1 MVEMHRIFKRQ
12 IALILFL
19 LLVCAIGWSFSPY
32 QVVFAG
38 LALGALCGL
47 FNFWNLIRRMESFDR
62 KTREGQKVKS
72 LGTLIRYASAIL
84 AAAIA
89 ITWTEYFNVASTVI
103 GLMIPYILLFVDRI
117 IVHSKTK

>member
-12 IALILFL
+12 IMFIIILLI
-19 LLVCAIGWSFSPY
+19 VCAVGWGFTSY
-32 QVVFAG
+32 HALFAG

-47 FNFWNLIRRMESFDR
+47 FNFWNLVRRMESFDR
-62 KTREGQKVKS
+62 KTRQGQKVKS

-89 ITWTEYFNVASTVI
+89 LSWSEHFSVVSTVA

-117 IVHSKTK
+117 LVHLKTK

>member
-12 IALILFL
+12 IMLLIVLFI
-19 LLVCAIGWSFSPY
+19 VCAIGWGFTSY
-32 QVVFAG
+32 HALFAG

-62 KTREGQKVKS
+62 KTRQGQKVKS

-89 ITWTEYFNVASTVI
+89 LSWPEYFSVASTVV

-117 IVHSKTK
+117 IVHLKTK